1 MSKAPEDIIELTDII
16 ERGPNAP
23 KDDATGSGVDLSFER
38 ELEDLF
44 ADEPQASTRTDPDLP
59 DIGSLDLPP
68 DSFTD
73 SPKDAPAD
81 DIDLDGLDALLG
93 DADTSASGSLGGL
106 PDDFLSD
113 LPEAGPAT
121 PAPAASAGAALAL
134 EALEA
139 RMDTLEERIAGMG
152 DTLAASFK
160 AMLDESLAGFAA
172 TLPQPVQPE
181 PAQDPAPLMEELS
194 ARLGAEIDAL
204 RQALPAPLDEAA
216 LAQRI
221 TVEVLSALPEPQAP
235 VDAQA
240 IVDQARDMLEQL
252 LASFKE
258 ELAALAPEPQA
269 EPLDEEALTRRVT
282 EQVLAALPEQPAVE
296 PQASVDAQ
304 AIVDQTRTM
313 REERLAAFQLA
324 QPEPQAPGEDL
335 APRLDALEERLGAL
349 AAPDLSGL
357 ASRADLDAM
366 RQDLE
371 ALVAKSIPAAAAR
384 VIREEIQALLRDMG

>member
-44 ADEPQASTRTDPDLP
+44 ADEPQAATSTDPDLP
-59 DIGSLDLPP
+59 DFGSLDLPP
-68 DSFTD
+68 DSFKD
-73 SPKDAPAD
+73 SPKDAPAG

-93 DADTSASGSLGGL
+93 DADTSAPGSLGGI

-113 LPEAGPAT
+113 LPGAGLAA
-121 PAPAASAGAALAL
+121 APAASTGTALAL

-152 DTLAASFK
+152 DTLTASFK
-160 AMLDESLAGFAA
+160 ATLDEALAGFAA
-172 TLPQPVQPE
+172 SLPQPAPSE
-181 PAQDPAPLMEELS
+181 PAQDPAPLLEELS
-194 ARLGAEIDAL
+194 TRLGAEIDAL
-204 RQALPAPLDEAA
+204 RQALPAPLDEDA

-221 TVEVLSALPEPQAP
+221 TVEVLAALPEPQAP

-240 IVDQARDMLEQL
+240 IVDQTRDMLEER
-252 LASFKE
+252 LAAFKE
-258 ELAALAPEPQA
+258 ELAALSPQPQA

-296 PQASVDAQ
+296 PQPGVDAQ

-313 REERLAAFQLA
+313 LEERLAAFQFA
-324 QPEPQAPGEDL
+324 QPEPQPPGEDL
-335 APRLDALEERLGAL
+335 SPRLDALEERLAAQ
-349 AAPDLSGL
+349 AAPDMTGL
-357 ASRADLDAM
+357 ATRADLDAM

-371 ALVAKSIPAAAAR
+371 AHVAKAIPAAAAR